1 MSEDERQ
8 EFRKF
13 IDYKWEKPSE
23 PKIYIHGS
31 MQEVLRSRT
40 IKKLQGFEFILIG
53 DKKIDMKFLRGVGFD
68 DADVRVIDL
77 FCGAGGMSLGV
88 KMACEGKGKSVAMLG
103 IDAELYACATYARNL
118 APTICADLA
127 KLEFENIIPGY
138 ITIMLGGPPCPQYST
153 MTAGIRKKPHYI
165 DRFGHVRRIKA

>member
-1 MSEDERQ
+1 MSEDEQQ

-13 IDYKWEKPSE
+13 INYKWEKPSE

-53 DKKIDMKFLRGVGFD
+53 DKRIDMEFLRGVGFD
-68 DADVRVIDL
+68 DADIRVIDL

-88 KMACEGKGKSVAMLG
+88 KMACEEKGKRVALLG
-103 IDAELYACATYARNL
+103 IDADLYCCATYSRNL
-118 APTICADLA
+118 APAICADLA
-127 KLEFENIIPGY
+127 MLEFKNVTPGY
-138 ITIMLGGPPCPQYST
+138 ITMVVGSPPCAQYST
-153 MTAGIRKKPHYI
+153 MTAGMRKKPHYV
-165 DRFGHVRRIKA
+165 DRFGHVRKIKV